1 MASASVTPAARHADD
16 AVRAVV
22 ATQEVEACFLDES
35 LVLAPERED
44 EEADRGT
51 DRDLLAREQAG
62 DDDRIGEEDVA
73 ARLEQAMPIPKHV
86 EPVGEVVDGVDAN
99 DGVERRVL
107 EWQQTCGV
115 GLFEAGERGHVLS
128 ARALGRRLDCLGVD
142 VDAVYPDG
150 EVAGIRPVGSQ
161 NRCKREPG
169 LEGKDVARPPSVYEL

>member
-1 MASASVTPAARHADD
+1 MSVASASVTPAARHADD

-128 ARALGRRLDCLGVD
+128 ARALGRRLDSLGVD
-142 VDAVYPDG
+142 VNADDVSADRAC
-150 EVAGIRPVGSQ
+150 EVEIWAARAAGHV
-161 NRCKREPG
+161 EH
-169 LEGKDVARPPSVYEL
+169 A